1 MTNQFLSDTISMAG
15 IVQIADYKQMLVDP
29 KELGSG
35 PGASKINANFEALG
49 AYQKAFTGNTKAFRG
64 MKDMGPDSS
73 GLVGTRG
80 YVATGGS
87 CKDAKSG
94 ELVTRYDY
102 FNSADE
108 GGLLGG
114 LPKDMST
121 LMSSLADMTAAIGG
135 SATPLCSSVPLSVI
149 DQNGRETSASNHIP
163 NARLCQLDKS
173 VFMNPEDKSRI
184 CNAQGFSCKIPN
196 DPLVKAYLGGIS
208 ILLLYLGMQM
218 ASKRKSTRA

>member
-1 MTNQFLSDTISMAG
+1 MAG
-15 IVQIADYKQMLVDP
+15 LVQIADYKEMLVDP

-87 CKDAKSG
+87 CQDAKSG
-94 ELVTRYDY
+94 ELVARYDY
-102 FNSADE
+102 FNSASA

-121 LMSSLADMTAAIGG
+121 LMASLSDMTAAIGG
-135 SATPLCSSVPLSVI
+135 AATPKCSSVPLSVI

-163 NARLCQLDKS
+163 NTRLCQLDKS
-173 VFMNPEDKSRI
+173 VFMNPEDQTRI
-184 CNAQGFSCKIPN
+184 CKAQGFSCKIPN

-208 ILLLYLGMQM
+208 ILIVYLAMQM
-218 ASKRKSTRA
+218 TFKRRSRHA